1 VGSGANA
8 IAVGSGAHAIQVESG
23 ARAIQVGSGVDAI
36 AVGSGAHAIQVG
48 SGARAIQVGS
58 GVDAIAV
65 GSGVHAIQVGSG
77 ARAIQVGSGVDA
89 IAVGSGAH
97 AIQVG
102 SGVEAIAVGS
112 GVHAI
117 QVGSG
122 VYAIQVGSGVDAIA
136 VGSGVK
142 DVDAESVIELF
153 APVDAV
159 IGSQFLSVLGQAVDL
174 GALPANVSGLFSQ
187 GQMTYLQGVIG
198 DDGNF
203 VALNAL
209 VYPQPHIAGA
219 TEVLVAGPIQS
230 VDNMTGT
237 AVIGGFSVDMTPTL
251 GQVQLPSVSVGDRF
265 AAYGSAYPGTNV
277 SVFASAISEL
287 E

>member
-1 VGSGANA
+1 VGSG
-8 IAVGSGAHAIQVESG
+8 IE
-23 ARAIQVGSGVDAI
+23 AI

-65 GSGVHAIQVGSG
+65 GSGAQ
-77 ARAIQVGSGVDA
+77 
-89 IAVGSGAH
+89 

-122 VYAIQVGSGVDAIA
+122 VYAIQVGSGVEAIA
-136 VGSGVK
+136 VGSGVR
-142 DVDAESVIELF
+142 DVSSASLIELF

-159 IGSQFLSVLGQAVDL
+159 LGSQSISVLGQTVDL
-174 GALPANVSGLFSQ
+174 SALPQNASGLFSQ
-187 GQMTYLQGVIG
+187 GQMTYFQGVVG

-209 VYPQPHIAGA
+209 IHPQPHIAGA

-230 VDNMTGT
+230 VDNMNGT
-237 AVIGGFSVDMTPTL
+237 AVIGGFSVDMTPSL
-251 GQVQLPSVSVGDRF
+251 GQAQLPTVSVGNRL
-265 AAYGSAYPGTNV
+265 AAYGSAYPGTSV
-277 SVFASAISEL
+277 SVFAGAIREL
-287 E
+287 D